1 MRWMIPTGLFLGVLL
16 LTGATLKDYGIAWDE
31 PPYFHAADLH
41 IAWIL
46 DWRNKHRMKGI
57 SIKASA
63 MKTSKL
69 LGAGTHTMC
78 PTRPFH
84 A

>member
-1 MRWMIPTGLFLGVLL
+1 MIPTGFFLGVVL

-46 DWRNKHRMKGI
+46 DWRTNI
-57 SIKASA
+57 
-63 MKTSKL
+63 
-69 LGAGTHTMC
+69 
-78 PTRPFH
+78 
-84 A
+84 